1 MTQNVDTNTLT
12 NDFETARL
20 LALSHLKEDGDNSLV
35 EALMAVRNTCSLNS
49 LNRLLV
55 LVTAVGDPRFDQY
68 SAADAVAI
76 LRDLKLTDDL
86 SQDVET
92 FLSAMKEGDEA
103 ALLQA
108 EKEAAEIGN
117 PFRQAAIR
125 LLTQFGK
132 PTYVQVQAELDNL

>member
-1 MTQNVDTNTLT
+1 MTHVNSNTLT
-12 NDFETARL
+12 NDFDTARL
-20 LALSHLKEDGDNSLV
+20 LALSHLENSDEKSLLDGL
-35 EALMAVRNTCSLNS
+35 LAVRNTCSADS
-49 LNRLLV
+49 LNRILL
-55 LVTAVGDPRFDQY
+55 LMEAVGDPRFDEY
-68 SAADAVAI
+68 GAADAVAI
-76 LRDLKLTDDL
+76 LRDLKLSDDL

-108 EKEAAEIGN
+108 EKEAAEIAN

-132 PTYVQVQAELDNL
+132 PNYVQVQAELENL

>member
-20 LALSHLKEDGDNSLV
+20 LALSHLEEDGDNSLV

-55 LVTAVGDPRFDQY
+55 LVTAVGDPRFNY
-68 SAADAVAI
+68 GAADALVI
-76 LRDLKLTDDL
+76 LRDLELSDDI

-108 EKEAAEIGN
+108 EKEAAEIAN

-125 LLTQFGK
+125 LLTQFGN

>member
-1 MTQNVDTNTLT
+1 
-12 NDFETARL
+12 
-20 LALSHLKEDGDNSLV
+20 
-35 EALMAVRNTCSLNS
+35 
-49 LNRLLV
+49 V

-68 SAADAVAI
+68 SAADAMAI

-108 EKEAAEIGN
+108 EKEAAEIAN
-117 PFRQAAIR
+117 PFKQAAIR
-125 LLTQFGK
+125 LVTRFGK
-132 PTYVQVQAELDNL
+132 PNYVQVQAELENL